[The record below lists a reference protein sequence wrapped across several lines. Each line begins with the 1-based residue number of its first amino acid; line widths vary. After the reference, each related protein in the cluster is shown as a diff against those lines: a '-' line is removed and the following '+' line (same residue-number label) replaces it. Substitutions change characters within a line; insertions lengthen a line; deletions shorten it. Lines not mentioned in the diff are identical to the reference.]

1 MFEPRFDW
9 SAFDRRREA
18 LGAAADQMPFVL
30 AGLLNDGAFKARQVW
45 INQTWPSHVQ
55 QRNASF
61 MNAALRAERADKRH
75 LRVALQ
81 DRLGRDYLQ
90 RLAKGGIKRPVRSKK
105 LGVPLKGWAR
115 LGPRGIA
122 PSQKIQAIIAN
133 TPKRALRITPQGLF
147 VGENGRLQLRYS
159 FKQQVVQ
166 PKRVPFYEDWAYVMG
181 ESLRT
186 GFADKMRAAMRTRK
200 R

>member
-1 MFEPRFDW
+1 
-9 SAFDRRREA
+9 
-18 LGAAADQMPFVL
+18 
-30 AGLLNDGAFKARQVW
+30 
-45 INQTWPSHVQ
+45 
-55 QRNASF
+55 
-61 MNAALRAERADKRH
+61 
-75 LRVALQ
+75 
-81 DRLGRDYLQ
+81 
-90 RLAKGGIKRPVRSKK
+90 
-105 LGVPLKGWAR
+105 VPLKGWAR

-122 PSQKIQAIIAN
+122 PLQKIQAIIAN

-159 FKQQVVQ
+159 WKQQVVQ
-166 PKRVPFYEDWAYVMG
+166 PKRVPFYEDWAYVMS